1 MRLKNKVAL
10 VTGGGTG
17 IGRACAELFAREGA
31 AVVVSGRRSEPL
43 QEVQRGIAAAG
54 GRALAHSCDVS
65 RAADVEG
72 LIAHAVKE
80 FGALSVVVN
89 NAGLWMAATAE
100 ETSEADWDA
109 LMNVNLKGVFLV
121 SRAAIPVLRRAGGGS
136 IINIGSILG
145 LVGMKRRVAY
155 AASKGGVT
163 LLTKAMALD
172 LGSDNIRVNCICP
185 GIVET
190 AMVRDV
196 LGQSPDPEVERRRRI
211 EQLAV
216 GRIGQPEDV
225 AHLAL
230 YLASDE
236 SAWMTGAAIPLD
248 AGFTAA

>member
-10 VTGGGTG
+10 ITGGGTG

-31 AVVVSGRRSEPL
+31 GVVVAGRRREPL
-43 QEVQRGIAAAG
+43 EEVSGAITAVG
-54 GRALAHSCDVS
+54 GRCLAQPCDVS
-65 RAADVEG
+65 QAAEVERLLARVLG
-72 LIAHAVKE
+72 E
-80 FGALSVVVN
+80 FGGLNVVVN
-89 NAGLWMAATAE
+89 SAGLWRAGTAE

-109 LMNVNLKGVFLV
+109 LMRVNLKGVFLV
-121 SRAAIPVLRRAGGGS
+121 SRMAIPVLRRAGGGS
-136 IINIGSILG
+136 IINISSILG

-172 LGSDNIRVNCICP
+172 HGPDKIRVNCICP

-190 AMVRDV
+190 DMIRGI
-196 LGQSPDPEVERRRRI
+196 LSQSADPEAERQRRV

-236 SAWMTGAAIPLD
+236 SAWLTGAAIPLD

>member
-1 MRLKNKVAL
+1 MRLANKVAIIS
-10 VTGGGTG
+10 GGGTG

-31 AVVVSGRRSEPL
+31 SVVVAGRRREPL
-43 QEVQRGIAAAG
+43 EEVGRSIAAAG
-54 GRALAHSCDVS
+54 GRCVAQPCDVS
-65 RAADVEG
+65 RAAEVQRLVSRAVE
-72 LIAHAVKE
+72 E
-80 FGALSVVVN
+80 FGDFHVVVN
-89 NAGLWMAATAE
+89 DAGLWLAGTAE

-109 LMNVNLKGVFLV
+109 VMSVNLKGAFLV
-121 SRAAIPVLRRAGGGS
+121 SRAAVPVLRRGGGGS
-136 IINIGSILG
+136 IINVSSILG

-172 LGSDNIRVNCICP
+172 HGPDPIRINCICP

-190 AMVRDV
+190 DMVKTI
-196 LGQSPDPEVERRRRI
+196 LLQSPDPELERRRRV
-211 EQLAV
+211 EQLPL
-216 GRIGQPEDV
+216 GRIGQPNDI
-225 AHLAL
+225 ARLAL

>member
-1 MRLKNKVAL
+1 MQLKNKVAL
-10 VTGGGTG
+10 ITGGGTG
-17 IGRACAELFAREGA
+17 IGRACAEVFAREGA

-43 QEVQRGIAAAG
+43 QEVQRAIAAAG

-80 FGALSVVVN
+80 FGTLSVVVN

-100 ETSEADWDA
+100 ETCEADWDA

-190 AMVRDV
+190 GMVRDV
-196 LGQSPDPEVERRRRI
+196 LEQSPDPEVERRRRI

>member
-10 VTGGGTG
+10 ITGGGTG

-31 AVVVSGRRSEPL
+31 GVVVAGRRREPL
-43 QEVQRGIAAAG
+43 EEVSGSITAVG
-54 GRALAHSCDVS
+54 GRCLAQPCDVS
-65 RAADVEG
+65 QAAEVERLLARVLG
-72 LIAHAVKE
+72 E
-80 FGALSVVVN
+80 FGGLNVVVN
-89 NAGLWMAATAE
+89 SAGLWRAGTAE

-109 LMNVNLKGVFLV
+109 LMRVNLKGVFLV
-121 SRAAIPVLRRAGGGS
+121 SRMAIPVLRRAGGGS
-136 IINIGSILG
+136 IINISSILG

-172 LGSDNIRVNCICP
+172 HGPDKIRVNCICP

-190 AMVRDV
+190 DMIRGI
-196 LGQSPDPEVERRRRI
+196 LSQSADPEAERQRRV

-236 SAWMTGAAIPLD
+236 SAWLTGAAIPLD

>member
-1 MRLKNKVAL
+1 MRLTNKVAL

-43 QEVQRGIAAAG
+43 QEVQRAIAAAG

-80 FGALSVVVN
+80 FGTLSVAVN

-100 ETSEADWDA
+100 ETSEAEWDA

-190 AMVRDV
+190 GMVRDL